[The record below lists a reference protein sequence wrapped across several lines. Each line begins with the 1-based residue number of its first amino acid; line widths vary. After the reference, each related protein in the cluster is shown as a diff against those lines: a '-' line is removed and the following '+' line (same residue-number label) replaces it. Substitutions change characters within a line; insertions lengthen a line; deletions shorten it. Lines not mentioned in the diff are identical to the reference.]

1 MNEEKSIQLE
11 NSYNLFKDLNKDKV
25 ADLGSIS
32 LNSYINDLTYG
43 KVKVSSSFYP
53 KNDTTYLSIE
63 APETREYY
71 EQYPAGSKE
80 ENDFI
85 KWVFDSV
92 KNDINL
98 TPDELDANNDGK
110 IDIVTFLC
118 SGSTTKK

>member
-1 MNEEKSIQLE
+1 MSYGAERTINNIVILIRFKGEEEFMNEEKSIQIE
-11 NSYNLFKDLNKDKV
+11 NSYNLFKDLNNDKI
-25 ADLGSIS
+25 ADLDSVS

-43 KVKVSSSFYP
+43 SIRVNSSFYP

-71 EQYPAGSKE
+71 EQYLHSKE

-92 KNDINL
+92 KMI
-98 TPDELDANNDGK
+98 
-110 IDIVTFLC
+110 
-118 SGSTTKK
+118 